1 MPSILHIESATPI
14 CSVALSKGDQLID
27 LKEIDKF
34 NSHSEVLTLFVDEL
48 LNTNGLKYKDLDA
61 IAVSNG
67 PGSYTGL
74 RIGASTAKGLAYALD
89 IPVIT
94 VNSIEALAI
103 GLKESFPDSGNKNY
117 LYCPMIDARRM
128 EVYTTFY
135 DASHQVIKALTPFI
149 IDEENLKYYLENYT
163 LILGGSG
170 AEKCFEI
177 YKSYNNIILD
187 SELKSS
193 AKYLIPLAIE
203 KYRLKNFAD
212 LAYFEPNYLKDFIGK

>member
-1 MPSILHIESATPI
+1 
-14 CSVALSKGDQLID
+14 
-27 LKEIDKF
+27 
-34 NSHSEVLTLFVDEL
+34 
-48 LNTNGLKYKDLDA
+48 
-61 IAVSNG
+61 
-67 PGSYTGL
+67 
-74 RIGASTAKGLAYALD
+74 
-89 IPVIT
+89 
-94 VNSIEALAI
+94 
-103 GLKESFPDSGNKNY
+103 
-117 LYCPMIDARRM
+117 MIDARRM

-135 DASHQVIKALTPFI
+135 YASHQVIKALTPFI
-149 IDEENLKYYLENYT
+149 IDEENLKSLLEKYT